1 MTREEA
7 IDIRQRSLN
16 RQPVSIAELDEAMRI
31 IAQPERI
38 MVRRKTP
45 TGVDL
50 IENPWNLSNGMCTV
64 LLALCRTGDTKQAA
78 KELGVTRATFDVQVS
93 RAKDRMGIENRTL
106 LLLAFDRFWRAA
118 KGGVAA

>member
-16 RQPVSIAELDEAMRI
+16 RQPVSMAELAEAMRI
-31 IAQPERI
+31 ISAPERI
-38 MVRRKTP
+38 QVRRKVP
-45 TGVDL
+45 VGVDL

-64 LLALCRTGDTKQAA
+64 LLALIRTGDTKQAA

-118 KGGVAA
+118 KAGVAA

>member
-7 IDIRQRSLN
+7 IDIRSRSLTGERVDVN
-16 RQPVSIAELDEAMRI
+16 QLGEAMRI
-31 IAQPERI
+31 IAQPDRTP
-38 MVRRKTP
+38 VRRKAP
-45 TGVDL
+45 AGVDL

>member
-16 RQPVSIAELDEAMRI
+16 RQPVSMAELDEAMKI

-38 MVRRKTP
+38 QVRRKAP
-45 TGVDL
+45 AGVDL

-106 LLLAFDRFWRAA
+106 LLLAFDRFWRESKA
-118 KGGVAA
+118 GVAA

>member
-7 IDIRQRSLN
+7 IDIRSRSLN
-16 RQPVSIAELDEAMRI
+16 RQPVSMAELDEAMRI

-38 MVRRKTP
+38 QVRRKIP
-45 TGVDL
+45 AGVEP

-64 LLALCRTGDTKQAA
+64 LSALVRTGDTKQAA

-118 KGGVAA
+118 KAGVAA

>member
-16 RQPVSIAELDEAMRI
+16 RQPVSMAELDEAMRVI
-31 IAQPERI
+31 SRPERS

-45 TGVDL
+45 PGVDL

>member
-16 RQPVSIAELDEAMRI
+16 RQPVSMAELDEAMKI
-31 IAQPERI
+31 IAKPERQL
-38 MVRRKTP
+38 VRRKIP
-45 TGVDL
+45 EGVEP

-64 LLALCRTGDTKQAA
+64 LSALCRTGDTKQAA

>member
-16 RQPVSIAELDEAMRI
+16 RQPVSMAELAEAMRI

-38 MVRRKTP
+38 QVRRKAP
-45 TGVDL
+45 AGVDL
-50 IENPWNLSNGMCTV
+50 IVNPWNLSNGMCTV

-118 KGGVAA
+118 KAGVAA

>member
-7 IDIRQRSLN
+7 IDIRSRSLTGERVDIN
-16 RQPVSIAELDEAMRI
+16 QLDEAMRI

-38 MVRRKTP
+38 QVRRKIP
-45 TGVDL
+45 AGVDL
-50 IENPWNLSNGMCTV
+50 IETPWNLSNGMCTA
-64 LLALCRTGDTKQAA
+64 LLALIRTGDTKQAA
-78 KELGVTRATFDVQVS
+78 RELGVTRATLDVQVS

-118 KGGVAA
+118 KAGVAA

>member
-1 MTREEA
+1 MTRNEA
-7 IDIRQRSLN
+7 IDIRQRSLCGEH
-16 RQPVSIAELDEAMRI
+16 VSMTELDAAMKV
-31 IAQPERI
+31 IATPERQL
-38 MVRRKTP
+38 VRRKTP

-50 IENPWNLSNGMCTV
+50 IVNPWNLSNGMCTV

-118 KGGVAA
+118 KTGVAA